1 MLYICLCSISF
12 SGAADVKGS
21 GIALSVSAIVKRDPH
36 SHPSLQTTGCT
47 FNIGSLSVKFSKGG
61 IAR

>member
-1 MLYICLCSISF
+1 M

-21 GIALSVSAIVKRDPH
+21 GIALSVSAIVKRDPQG
-36 SHPSLQTTGCT
+36 HPTLKTTGCA
-47 FNIGSLSVKFSKGG
+47 FNIGKLSVKFSKGG